1 MVETISKTSLLAVLE
16 RAEQKDRLGGLVRE
30 ALVLIETV
38 LSGLGE
44 EAVAMSFNGGKDCTV
59 LLHIYAAVLFARH
72 MSSKPTLTHLPRP
85 DPSIV
90 IPSPYSAGSS
100 NQPIVAVAQSSSN
113 APDQPIISPPPL
125 ENSLDSQ
132 QSADSKSGS
141 NSRLNPLMPNGDSAS
156 SSSSIPSSSSSSS
169 PSLPYPDIRSIY
181 ITAPNPFP
189 ELDGFVLDC
198 TKRYKMDLYR
208 FGGGMKAALT
218 EWLGCGGGRG
228 VRGVLVGTRKGDP
241 NDNVEILAPT
251 DPSWP
256 QFLRVHP
263 ILHWTY
269 ADVWNFLLELN
280 VPYCTL
286 YDEGYTSLG
295 STTNTSPN
303 PLLRNSASSTG
314 WDPAYKLQDASQER
328 AGRH

>member
-1 MVETISKTSLLAVLE
+1 M
-16 RAEQKDRLGGLVRE
+16 
-30 ALVLIETV
+30 
-38 LSGLGE
+38 
-44 EAVAMSFNGGKDCTV
+44 
-59 LLHIYAAVLFARH
+59 
-72 MSSKPTLTHLPRP
+72 
-85 DPSIV
+85 
-90 IPSPYSAGSS
+90 SAGSS
-100 NQPIVAVAQSSSN
+100 SQAAVAPPQSSSN
-113 APDQPIISPPPL
+113 APGQPIKSPPPPP
-125 ENSLDSQ
+125 
-132 QSADSKSGS
+132 AGS
-141 NSRLNPLMPNGDSAS
+141 SEPQS
-156 SSSSIPSSSSSSS
+156 SSSAATRDPSSSSRVDHYTPDGDGSSYRAAASS
-169 PSLPYPDIRSIY
+169 PSLSSSATLPYPDIRSIY
-181 ITAPNPFP
+181 ITAPYPFP

-228 VRGVLVGTRKGDP
+228 VKGVLVGTRKGDP
-241 NDNVEILAPT
+241 NDNVEVLAPT

-269 ADVWNFLLELN
+269 ADVWNFLLELH
-280 VPYCTL
+280 VPYCSL

-303 PLLRNSASSTG
+303 PLLRNPSSSTG
-314 WDPAYKLQDASQER
+314 WDPAFKLQDASQER

>member
-1 MVETISKTSLLAVLE
+1 MVEAISATSLLAVLE
-16 RAEQKDRLGGLVRE
+16 RAERKDRLGGLVRE

-72 MSSKPTLTHLPRP
+72 VSPKPTSVSLPQP

-90 IPSPYSAGSS
+90 IPSSSSFGSSRQPTVALPQSSSDASEQSTTTPPPPAGSS
-100 NQPIVAVAQSSSN
+100 
-113 APDQPIISPPPL
+113 DM
-125 ENSLDSQ
+125 
-132 QSADSKSGS
+132 K
-141 NSRLNPLMPNGDSAS
+141 S
-156 SSSSIPSSSSSSS
+156 SSSSHVNTSTPNGNASSSFPTLSSSS
-169 PSLPYPDIRSIY
+169 SLPYPDIRSIY

-228 VRGVLVGTRKGDP
+228 VKGVLVGTRKGDP
-241 NDNVEILAPT
+241 NDNVEILALT

-269 ADVWNFLLELN
+269 ADVWDFLLELS
-280 VPYCTL
+280 VPYCSL

-303 PLLRNSASSTG
+303 PLLRNPNSPSG
-314 WDPAYKLQDASQER
+314 WDPAHKLQDASQER